1 MSETKPKRQFA
12 ARGFD
17 RVWHWLSLFDPHLS
31 HPKCGGEPFEFRR
44 STVPTFDFKIDLEQG
59 DILCP
64 TCNALPGGGWD
75 GLVKAKTQAILD
87 MARSRIK
94 TVKPCPFC
102 QGRILPLTE
111 WATGTWCCEDQF
123 RKSGPL

>member
-1 MSETKPKRQFA
+1 MSDKPEKRFA

-17 RVWHWLSLFDPHLS
+17 RVWHWLSVFDPHLS
-31 HPKCGGEPFEFRR
+31 HPKCGGAPFEFRR
-44 STVPTFDFKIDLEQG
+44 VIVPAPDFKIDLDHG

-64 TCNALPGGGWD
+64 ACNALPGGEWY
-75 GLVKAKTQAILD
+75 GLVTAKVQATLD
-87 MARSRIK
+87 LASSGLRI
-94 TVKPCPFC
+94 VKPCPFC

-123 RKSGPL
+123 RKSGPM